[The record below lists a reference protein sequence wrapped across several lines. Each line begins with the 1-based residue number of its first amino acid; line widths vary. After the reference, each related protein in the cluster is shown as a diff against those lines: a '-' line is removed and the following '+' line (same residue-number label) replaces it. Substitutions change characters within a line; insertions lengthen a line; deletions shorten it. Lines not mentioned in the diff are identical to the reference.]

1 MRREIEAE
9 RLLLARHPLAER
21 PGFGGGK
28 LEHRRQVD
36 VAAEQSALPGR
47 ALVRR
52 TVGAG
57 EKRLGAGE
65 GARPVAPDAL
75 QCPCPG
81 PPPPL
86 PPVQPLA
93 APTPRPTPQ
102 PPH

>member
-1 MRREIEAE
+1 MRREIDAE

-65 GARPVAPDAL
+65 GARPVGLDAIE
-75 QCPCPG
+75 CPCTRSAEHTSE
-81 PPPPL
+81 L
-86 PPVQPLA
+86 QSLMRISYAVFCS
-93 APTPRPTPQ
+93 
-102 PPH
+102 